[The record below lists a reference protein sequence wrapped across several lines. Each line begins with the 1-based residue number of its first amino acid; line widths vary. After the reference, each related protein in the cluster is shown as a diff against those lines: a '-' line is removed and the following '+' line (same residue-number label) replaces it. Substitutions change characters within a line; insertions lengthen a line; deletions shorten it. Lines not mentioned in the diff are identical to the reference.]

1 MDYKDNFC
9 DAMYSD
15 PEYIDRMEEL
25 QRYDYEVMGELW
37 EEDFRM
43 LPEPE
48 DFRND

>member
-15 PEYIDRMEEL
+15 PDYIANMEEL
-25 QRYDYEVMGELW
+25 QRLDFEMMEELW
-37 EEDFRM
+37 EEDLRI

-48 DFRND
+48 DFRDE